1 VRRKL
6 LGLTLA
12 LSAWVT
18 GTVAG
23 SLANAPSADAAP
35 LLVVGRAHA
44 DYLPALSGDKPIFI
58 LVLGSDA
65 RPGTPMEHG
74 LSDSIHILGINP
86 AAHRATLFGIPR
98 DSWVPLAT
106 GGTGKINSA
115 MPSGGPEKEVETVEA
130 VTGIHFDYYVVTG
143 FNELISAV
151 NQLGGLKIDVPYQ
164 VVAYDRTIQ
173 SGEQTLDGQTALAYA
188 RTRHSLPLGDF
199 DRSLNQGRLMLA
211 ALENFRSDFS
221 GDPSSM
227 FTWLSAGLRNVQ
239 TTLSIDELNQLAFLG
254 MQIKPKNV
262 TNLVAT
268 GGYGTQAGQS
278 VVYLND
284 QDKVLWQDMAA
295 DGYILQKDIPHAFQ
309 PSPT

>member
-1 VRRKL
+1 MRRKL

-23 SLANAPSADAAP
+23 SLANAPAADAAP

-44 DYLPALSGDKPIFI
+44 DYLPALSSDKPIFI
-58 LVLGSDA
+58 LILGSDA

-74 LSDSIHILGINP
+74 LSDSIHILGINA
-86 AAHRATLFGIPR
+86 AAHRATLYGIPR

-106 GGTGKINSA
+106 GGTGKINAA
-115 MPSGGPEKEVETVEA
+115 MPSGGPEKEIETIEN
-130 VTGIHFDYYVVTG
+130 VTGIHFDYYALTG

-151 NQLGGLKIDVPYQ
+151 DQLGGIKIDVPYT
-164 VVAYDRTIQ
+164 VVAYDRTLQ
-173 SGEQTLDGQTALAYA
+173 AGVQTLDGPSALAYA

-211 ALENFRSDFS
+211 ALENFRTDFAK
-221 GDPSSM
+221 DPTSL

-239 TTLSIDELNQLAFLG
+239 TTLSIDELNQLAFLAT
-254 MQIKPKNV
+254 QIKPKNV
-262 TNLVAT
+262 TNLVAPGASQT
-268 GGYGTQAGQS
+268 INGSS
-278 VVYLND
+278 VVILSD
-284 QDKVLWQDMAA
+284 QNHALWQDLGA
-295 DGYILQKDIPHAFQ
+295 DGYILQKDIPSVAQ
-309 PSPT
+309 PSP